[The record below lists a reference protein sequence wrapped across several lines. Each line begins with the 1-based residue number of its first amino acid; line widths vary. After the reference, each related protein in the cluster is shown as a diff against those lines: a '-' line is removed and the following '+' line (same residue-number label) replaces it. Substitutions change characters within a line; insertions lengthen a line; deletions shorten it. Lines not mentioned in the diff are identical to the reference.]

1 MLYKINVEIL
11 LLHFKG
17 TKIMN
22 TEFVFKVKKEMY
34 RIKKKKEMYRII
46 QNVSSVSFEYFIWH
60 LTSQIGLNA
69 SLFWFQGFLCL
80 SFSVMIFRE
89 M

>member
-11 LLHFKG
+11 LHFKRIQ
-17 TKIMN
+17 KMN

-34 RIKKKKEMYRII
+34 RIIH
-46 QNVSSVSFEYFIWH
+46 NVSFVSFEYFIWN

-69 SLFWFQGFLCL
+69 NLFWFQGFLCL
-80 SFSVMIFRE
+80 SFSIMIFRE

>member
-1 MLYKINVEIL
+1 MLYKTKVEIL

-34 RIKKKKEMYRII
+34 RII
-46 QNVSSVSFEYFIWH
+46 QNVSSVSLEYFIWH

-69 SLFWFQGFLCL
+69 NLFWFQGFLCL